1 VKSML
6 ILIASHAAL
15 LSMSTAAHAQITGA
29 GSTFAAPIYT
39 AWAEA
44 YVKSGGGKVSYRSV
58 GSTEGL
64 RKVLGGEVDFAGS
77 DAPLSDDGL
86 SKRGLVQFPTVIGGV
101 VPVVNVPGVKP
112 GELMLSGQVLS
123 AIYLGKI
130 ANWNDPAIAALNT
143 KVTLP
148 DLAIAVVRRS
158 DGSGTTLIWTHYL
171 SQVSTEWKAKVGEG
185 TTVRWPRGMGG
196 KGNEGVATFIRYVPG
211 SIGYVAWDFTK
222 QNHIAYT
229 AMRNASGARVEPG
242 PESLS
247 AAAMST
253 NWVSSRYEIL
263 TNEPGA
269 NAWPVMGA
277 TFVLMQATPGKSDH
291 IDQALAF
298 FDWALTNGNRAAQAL
313 DYIPLPEAVASGI
326 RLELQAKRKSQL
338 TGQ

>member
-1 VKSML
+1 MKRML
-6 ILIASHAAL
+6 VLIASHVAL
-15 LSMSTAAHAQITGA
+15 LSMSTAVHAQITGA
-29 GSTFAAPIYT
+29 GSTFAAPIYI
-39 AWAEA
+39 AWADA

-64 RKVLGGEVDFAGS
+64 KKVLGGEVDFAGS
-77 DAPLSDDGL
+77 DAPLSDNELNKD
-86 SKRGLVQFPTVIGGV
+86 GLVQFPTVIGGV

-123 AIYLGKI
+123 DIYLGKI
-130 ANWNDPAIAALNT
+130 TNWRDPAIAALNT

-148 DLAIAVVRRS
+148 DLAIAVVRRA

-196 KGNEGVATFIRYVPG
+196 RGNEGVATFIRYVPG

-229 AMRNASGARVEPG
+229 AMRNASGATVEPG
-242 PESLS
+242 PETFN
-247 AAAMST
+247 AAAMSA
-253 NWVSSRYEIL
+253 NWASSHYDIL
-263 TNEPGA
+263 TNEPGT

-277 TFVLMQATPGKSDH
+277 TFVLVQAKPGKADH
-291 IDQALAF
+291 VDETLAF
-298 FDWALTNGNRAAQAL
+298 FDWALMNGNRAAQAL
-313 DYIPLPEAVASGI
+313 DYIPLPEAVASEI
-326 RLELQAKRKSQL
+326 RLGLQAKRKSQL
-338 TGQ
+338 TRQ